1 MSIIQA
7 ILNEKQEPCPLCGVE
22 IDFNPCEFPMDK
34 AKIIKC
40 PWCNR
45 AMRVVKKLRLR
56 PKAERGIYFIVSPVV
71 KEGSGRRKI

>member
-7 ILNEKQEPCPLCGVE
+7 MLNKKQESCPLCGVE
-22 IDFNPCEFPMDK
+22 IDFNPREFIRDK

-45 AMRVVKKLRLR
+45 AVRVFKKLRLR
-56 PKAERGIYFIVSPVV
+56 PKAESGIYFIVSPVV